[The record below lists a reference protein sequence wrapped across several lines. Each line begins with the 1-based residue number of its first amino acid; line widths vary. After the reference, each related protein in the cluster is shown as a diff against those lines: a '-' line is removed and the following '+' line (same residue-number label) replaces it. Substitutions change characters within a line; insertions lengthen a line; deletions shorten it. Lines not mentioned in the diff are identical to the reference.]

1 MHRSPWHG
9 LRLLCKIL
17 EGKQSAFIYVL
28 KENGQWKDRQI
39 SLLYTV
45 TMATMGTEES
55 GHYNEVAA
63 VERLNK
69 SQRMD
74 FLSGGDL

>member
-1 MHRSPWHG
+1 MFSMKMVNG
-9 LRLLCKIL
+9 KI
-17 EGKQSAFIYVL
+17 GKYLSYIQLNLS
-28 KENGQWKDRQI
+28 
-39 SLLYTV
+39 

-55 GHYNEVAA
+55 GHCNEVAA

-74 FLSGGDL
+74 FLSVGDL

>member
-1 MHRSPWHG
+1 
-9 LRLLCKIL
+9 
-17 EGKQSAFIYVL
+17 
-28 KENGQWKDRQI
+28 
-39 SLLYTV
+39 
-45 TMATMGTEES
+45 MATMGTEES
-55 GHYNEVAA
+55 GPYNEVAA